1 MIAVWETKICI
12 FSKIPLMRCLLVIL
26 FCFAASILSAQTD
39 IRKNI
44 QSRLIM
50 AEEGE
55 TIQLDEG
62 TFTIDA
68 TLSMEG
74 KKHIIIKGKGIDK
87 TVLSFKNQTTGAEG
101 IRISNCSNVV
111 MEDMTIQDAK
121 GDCIKAMNVTDIT
134 FRRVKAAWSG
144 KLSSKNGSYA
154 IYPVS
159 CERVLIENCVARG
172 ASDAGIYVGQSKTII
187 VRNNQAYENVAG
199 IEIENSLHADVY
211 GNEAY
216 NNTGGILVFD
226 LPDLQLKKGGY
237 CRVFNNRIRENNQ
250 LNFAP
255 KGNIVGK
262 VPQGTGI
269 LLLAANNVEIF
280 NNEITNNR
288 TVGTGIISYFITENP
303 IKDSAYYPYPTAI
316 YIHNNNYARQQQ
328 KATMHG
334 RMGKLFRFKLKF
346 GKDVPHIIY
355 DGIKDDKLTLS
366 NGQYPTEHRI
376 CIKNNK
382 GASFANIDAA
392 NNFKKI
398 SRDITQADCSHVA
411 QSEVK
416 AWDQ

>member
-1 MIAVWETKICI
+1 MRFI
-12 FSKIPLMRCLLVIL
+12 FFML
-26 FCFAASILSAQTD
+26 FSFFTSTLSAQTE
-39 IRKNI
+39 IRKTI
-44 QSRLIM
+44 QTRFIM
-50 AEEGE
+50 AEDGE
-55 TIQLDEG
+55 TIELDEG

-68 TLSMEG
+68 TLSLEG
-74 KKHIIIKGKGIDK
+74 KKNIIIKGKGLDK
-87 TVLSFKNQTTGAEG
+87 TILSFKNQSTGAEG

-111 MEDMTIQDAK
+111 MEDITIQDAK
-121 GDCIKAMNVTDIT
+121 GDCIKAMNVTGIT
-134 FRRVKAAWSG
+134 FRRVKAFWSG

-159 CERVLIENCVARG
+159 CERVLIENCIARG

-187 VRNNQAYENVAG
+187 VRNNQAFENVAG
-199 IEIENSLHADVY
+199 IEIENSLYADVY
-211 GNEAY
+211 DNEAY

-237 CRVFNNRIRENNQ
+237 CRVYNNQIRENNQ

-280 NNEITNNR
+280 NNQIINNR
-288 TVGTGIISYFITENP
+288 TVGTGIISYYITENP
-303 IKDSAYYPYPTAI
+303 IKDSTYYPYPTAI
-316 YIHNNNYARQQQ
+316 FIHHNNYERKSE

-346 GKDVPHIIY
+346 GKNVPHIIY
-355 DGIKDDKLTLS
+355 DGIPDEKLLLA
-366 NGQYPTEHRI
+366 NGKYPDAARI

-382 GASFANIDAA
+382 GASYANIDAA
-392 NNFKKI
+392 NNFKQI
-398 SRDITQADCSHVA
+398 SRDLAEADCSLVTLT
-411 QSEVK
+411 EVK
-416 AWDQ
+416 NWNH

>member
-1 MIAVWETKICI
+1 MFAVGETKMCI
-12 FSKIPLMRCLLVIL
+12 FSKSPFMRCLLIIFL
-26 FCFAASILSAQTD
+26 CFAGKILSAQTE
-39 IRKNI
+39 IRKSI

-50 AEEGE
+50 VEDGE

-74 KKHIIIKGKGIDK
+74 KKNIIIKGKGLDK
-87 TVLSFKNQTTGAEG
+87 TILSFKNQATGAEG
-101 IRISNCSNVV
+101 IRISNCQNVV

-134 FRRVKAAWSG
+134 FRRVKAAWTG

-159 CERVLIENCVARG
+159 CERVLIENCIARG

-187 VRNNQAYENVAG
+187 VRNNQAFENVAG
-199 IEIENSLHADVY
+199 IEIENSLNADVY

-237 CRVFNNRIRENNQ
+237 CRVYNNRIRENNQ

-269 LLLAANNVEIF
+269 LLLASNNVEVF
-280 NNEITNNR
+280 NNEIINNR
-288 TVGTGIISYFITENP
+288 TIGTGIISYYITENP
-303 IKDSAYYPYPTAI
+303 IKDSGYYPYPTAI
-316 YIHNNNYARQQQ
+316 YIHDNNYARKHE

-355 DGIKDDKLTLS
+355 DGIPDDKLVRA
-366 NGQYPTEHRI
+366 NGQYPPESRI

-392 NNFKKI
+392 NNFKNI
-398 SRDITQADCSHVA
+398 SRDITQADCSLIA